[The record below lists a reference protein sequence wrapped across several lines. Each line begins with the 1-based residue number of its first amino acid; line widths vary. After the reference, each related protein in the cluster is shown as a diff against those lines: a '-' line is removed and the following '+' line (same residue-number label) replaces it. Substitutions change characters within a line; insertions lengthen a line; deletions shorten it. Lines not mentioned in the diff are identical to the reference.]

1 MDVNEASATD
11 RCFIPVVQVL
21 NLQGRRKHLYP
32 RHEERWMF
40 ESILCEVTEYDP
52 EVLEPLIGLAVE
64 IAREGREGRRI
75 GTLFTLGDENA
86 VLARSRPLI
95 LDPLLGHPESSRH
108 VTNLNLRGT
117 VKELAQLDGGFVV
130 SRDGIVLSACRYLD
144 AVAAQVDVP
153 LGLGSRHIAAA
164 NMSAVTK
171 AVGIVVSESSVVRL
185 FCHGQLVGEIIPEVW
200 MMDHSAHLSGSV
212 KREQVGEL
220 TILTPSTRRSSV
232 R

>member
-1 MDVNEASATD
+1 
-11 RCFIPVVQVL
+11 
-21 NLQGRRKHLYP
+21 
-32 RHEERWMF
+32 MF
-40 ESILCEVTEYDP
+40 ESILCQVTEYDP
-52 EVLEPLIGLAVE
+52 DVLEPLIELAVE

-86 VLARSRPLI
+86 VLAKSRSLI
-95 LDPLLGHPESSRH
+95 LDPLAGHPESSRH
-108 VTNLNLRGT
+108 VGNLNLRGT
-117 VKELAQLDGGFVV
+117 IKELAQLDGAFVV
-130 SRDGIVLSACRYLD
+130 GGSGIFLSACRYLD
-144 AVAAQVDVP
+144 AVASEVDVP

-200 MMDHSAHLSGSV
+200 MMNHAQLGGAV

-220 TILTPSTRRSSV
+220 TILTPNLRRAPIAK
-232 R
+232 

>member
-1 MDVNEASATD
+1 
-11 RCFIPVVQVL
+11 
-21 NLQGRRKHLYP
+21 
-32 RHEERWMF
+32 MF

-52 EVLEPLIGLAVE
+52 GVLESMIGLAVE
-64 IAREGREGRRI
+64 IAREGREGRRV
-75 GTLFTLGDENA
+75 GTLFMLGDEDA

-95 LDPLLGHPESSRH
+95 LDPLLGHPESARH

-117 VKELAQLDGGFVV
+117 IKELAQLDGGFVV

-144 AVAAQVDVP
+144 AAAALGDVP

-185 FCHGQLVGEIIPEVW
+185 FCHGQLVGEIIPELW
-200 MMDHSAHLSGSV
+200 MMDHAAHLRGAV

-220 TILTPSTRRSSV
+220 TVLTPSRRRTSIA